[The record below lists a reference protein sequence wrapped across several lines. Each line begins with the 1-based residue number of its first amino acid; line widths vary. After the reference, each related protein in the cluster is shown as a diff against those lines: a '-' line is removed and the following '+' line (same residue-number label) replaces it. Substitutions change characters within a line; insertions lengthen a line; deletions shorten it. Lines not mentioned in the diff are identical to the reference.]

1 MSKVTVIGAGEVGT
15 FCASC
20 IAERDIVNEIV
31 ILDIK
36 QGVAEG
42 KALDLRQ
49 SAALKRFDTLVVGVT
64 NDYKAT
70 ADSDIVVI
78 TSGITRKPG
87 MERSDLISTNASII
101 RDVSTNISNYCP
113 NAIII
118 VVSNP
123 LDVLC
128 YCAFKSSGFP
138 SNRVMG
144 MSGMLD
150 VARYKSAISEIL
162 NVSTKDIQA
171 LILGGHGKTMVPVPR
186 YTTVGGIPIRKLL
199 SEEKVQEAIHKTQ
212 LGGEEIIQHLGRSGW
227 MAAGASVC
235 EMVEAIIRDQKRVFP
250 VCSYLDGEYGYKG
263 IYLGVPVILGANG
276 VEKVIELDL
285 DEEDKIHF
293 DVSQKEVRE
302 TLNLMNQM
310 IDSNQV

>member
-1 MSKVTVIGAGEVGT
+1 MSKVTVIRAGEVGT
-15 FCASC
+15 FCAAC

-101 RDVSTNISNYCP
+101 RNVSTNISNYSP

-171 LILGGHGKTMVPVPR
+171 LILGGHGKTMVPVPK

-199 SEEKVQEAIHKTQ
+199 SEEMVQEAIHKTQ

-227 MAAGASVC
+227 MAAGASIC

-250 VCSYLDGEYGYKG
+250 VCSYLDGEYGYKD

-285 DEEDKIHF
+285 DEENRIHF

-310 IDSNQV
+310 IDSN